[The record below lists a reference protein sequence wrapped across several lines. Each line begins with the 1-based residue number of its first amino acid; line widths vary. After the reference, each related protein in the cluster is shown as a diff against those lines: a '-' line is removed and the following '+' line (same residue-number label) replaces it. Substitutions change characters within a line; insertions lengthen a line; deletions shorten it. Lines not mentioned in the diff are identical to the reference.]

1 MKGKIL
7 YWLLCIGGLLSSCG
21 DSEPSVQESSQ
32 SVVLNPPSRMRIEQ
46 ICRAYI
52 DGDYVS
58 YIGLMHNYKSKDQT
72 YKQRLLNMMK
82 QRAADRSLS
91 QAVLEGYRTNRVKLH
106 EPMKT
111 AEVYVELSYG
121 NGQQEEVVLPLIY
134 DEGEWWVK

>member
-1 MKGKIL
+1 MKGMIL
-7 YWLLCIGGLLSSCG
+7 YLLFCIGWLLSGCG
-21 DSEPSVQESSQ
+21 ASESPVQESSP
-32 SVVLNPPSRMRIEQ
+32 SAVLNPPSRMRIEQ

-58 YIGLMHNYKSKDQT
+58 YIGLMHNYRSKDQN

-82 QRAADRSLS
+82 QRAADRSLN
-91 QAVLEGYRTNRVKLH
+91 QAALEGYRTNRVKLH

-134 DEGEWWVK
+134 VEGEWWVK